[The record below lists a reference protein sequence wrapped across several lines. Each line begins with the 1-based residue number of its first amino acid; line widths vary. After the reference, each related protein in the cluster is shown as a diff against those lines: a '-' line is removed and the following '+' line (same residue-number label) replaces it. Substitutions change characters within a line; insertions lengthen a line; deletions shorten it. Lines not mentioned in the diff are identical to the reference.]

1 MNKIKGNKKF
11 NTFPNW
17 DKSLLKNS
25 EYIAL
30 FPNVMIGLHID
41 HFYVFWLEP
50 FQSIKQ
56 ENICKCI
63 MLVMKVLMVKI

>member
-1 MNKIKGNKKF
+1 MIIIIFKDCPIDLLDKEVK
-11 NTFPNW
+11 NTNNLLKEI
-17 DKSLLKNS
+17 KSLILSPIGIKVFKYS

-50 FQSIKQ
+50 LNN
-56 ENICKCI
+56 E
-63 MLVMKVLMVKI
+63 